1 LRIDARLGGLRC
13 YLIDNFLVTTLQK
26 YQIFQAGRYTFILG
40 ADKLKRKGKK
50 GGGDR
55 TGRKETKTFSLL

>member
-1 LRIDARLGGLRC
+1 ML
-13 YLIDNFLVTTLQK
+13 LIDNFLTTTLQK

-40 ADKLKRKGKK
+40 ADQLKRKVG
-50 GGGDR
+50 R